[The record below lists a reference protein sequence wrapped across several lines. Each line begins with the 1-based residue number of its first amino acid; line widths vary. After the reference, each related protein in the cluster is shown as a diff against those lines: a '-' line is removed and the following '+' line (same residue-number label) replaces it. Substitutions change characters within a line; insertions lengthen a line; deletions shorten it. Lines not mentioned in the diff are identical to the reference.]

1 MTQPRFIDSSVRLIG
16 DRWSPK
22 VHALK
27 DFLARSRVPYRWI
40 DVGKKEEAPKGPR
53 ANGDESVTVRFPDGT
68 TLENPDIRSV
78 AEKLGLDTQPDAR
91 HYDVVIVGGG
101 PAGLS
106 AAINCASEGLHVVV
120 VEQGAAG
127 GQASYSAFI
136 ENYPGFPE
144 GLSGG
149 ALAKRTVEQAERF
162 GAEILVTRRVTGLS
176 VSGEDRIVTIDG
188 GTQLAGHTVLITVGV
203 SFRWLEAPG
212 CPSLVGAGIYYGAA
226 TSEASACRN
235 QDIYILG
242 GGNSAGQAALLLAR
256 YARRVIIVAPDDSL
270 EASMSRYLIDRI
282 EETKNI
288 TVRLHST
295 VTGAEGEAHL
305 EKLTLEDVHT
315 GAREHVPASSLF
327 IFIGA
332 TPQTDWLAAL
342 ERDGQGFVLSGFN
355 YMQECERPAHWPL
368 DRAPYGLETSVP
380 GVFVAGD
387 VRKGSVKRLTAAAG
401 EGAMAA
407 SMIYDYCEQFAEVSG
422 HNPVDR

>member
-1 MTQPRFIDSSVRLIG
+1 MTQPRFIDGSVRLIG

-22 VHALK
+22 LHELK
-27 DFLARSRVPYRWI
+27 DFLARSRVPYRWA
-40 DVGKKEEAPKGPR
+40 DVEKKDGS
-53 ANGDESVTVRFPDGT
+53 NGRESGAQSITVKFPDGSA
-68 TLENPDIRSV
+68 LEDPDIRAV
-78 AEKLGLDTQPDAR
+78 AEKLGLDTEPEAR

-106 AAINCASEGLHVVV
+106 AAINCASEGLRVVV

-149 ALAKRTVEQAERF
+149 ELSKRTVDQAERF
-162 GAEILVTRRVTGLS
+162 GAEVLVTRRATGLS
-176 VSGEDRIVTIDG
+176 MSGDSRIVTIDD
-188 GTQLAGHTVLITVGV
+188 GTQLAAHTVLITVGV

-226 TSEASACRN
+226 TSEASACRD

-256 YARRVIIVAPDDSL
+256 YARRVIIVAPDESL
-270 EASMSRYLIDRI
+270 EESMSQYLIERI
-282 EETKNI
+282 DEMKNI
-288 TVRLHST
+288 TVRSHFT
-295 VTGAEGEAHL
+295 VTGAEGKEHL
-305 EKLTLEDVHT
+305 ERLTLEDVHT
-315 GAREHVPASSLF
+315 GATERVPASSLF

-332 TPQTDWLAAL
+332 TPQTDWLGPELA
-342 ERDGQGFVLSGFN
+342 RDEHGFVLSGYD
-355 YMQECERPAHWPL
+355 YMEDCERPAEWPL
-368 DRAPYGLETSVP
+368 ERSPYGLETSVP

-407 SMIYDYCEQFAEVSG
+407 SMIYEYCQQFAG
-422 HNPVDR
+422 IAWPLRR

>member
-1 MTQPRFIDSSVRLIG
+1 MTQPRFIDSRVRLVG

-22 VHALK
+22 VHELK

-40 DVGKKEEAPKGPR
+40 DVEKNDGSNDRRE
-53 ANGDESVTVRFPDGT
+53 NGDQPITVRFPDGS
-68 TLENPDIRSV
+68 TLEDPDIRAV
-78 AEKLGLDTQPDAR
+78 AEKLGLDTEPDAR
-91 HYDVVIVGGG
+91 HYDVIIVGGG

-106 AAINCASEGLHVVV
+106 AAINCASEGLRVVV

-149 ALAKRTVEQAERF
+149 ELSKRTVDQAERF
-162 GAEILVTRRVTGLS
+162 GAEILVTRRATGLS
-176 VSGEDRIVTIDG
+176 VSGDDRIVTIDD

-226 TSEASACRN
+226 MSEASACRD

-256 YARRVIIVAPDDSL
+256 YAKRVIIVAPDASL
-270 EASMSRYLIDRI
+270 DESMSQYLIDRI
-282 EETKNI
+282 DETQNI
-288 TVRLHST
+288 TVRTHFT
-295 VTGAEGEAHL
+295 VTGAEGKEHL
-305 EKLTLEDVHT
+305 ERLTLEDVHT
-315 GAREHVPASSLF
+315 GATERVPASSLF

-332 TPQTDWLAAL
+332 TPQTDWLGPDLA
-342 ERDGQGFVLSGFN
+342 RDEHGFVLSGFD
-355 YMQECERPAHWPL
+355 YMQDCERPANWSL
-368 DRAPYGLETSVP
+368 ERAPHGLETSIP

-387 VRKGSVKRLTAAAG
+387 VRKGSIKRLTSAAG

-407 SMIYDYCEQFAEVSG
+407 SMIYEYCQQFAEVS
-422 HNPVDR
+422 

>member
-1 MTQPRFIDSSVRLIG
+1 MTQPRFTDSSVRLIG

-22 VHALK
+22 VHELK

-40 DVGKKEEAPKGPR
+40 DVEKKGGSIERRE
-53 ANGDESVTVRFPDGT
+53 NGERPITVKFPDGS
-68 TLENPDIRSV
+68 TLEDPDIRSV
-78 AEKLGLDTQPDAR
+78 AEKLGLDTEPEAR
-91 HYDVVIVGGG
+91 HYDVIIVGGG

-106 AAINCASEGLHVVV
+106 AAINCASEGLRVVV

-149 ALAKRTVEQAERF
+149 ELSKRTVDQAERF
-162 GAEILVTRRVTGLS
+162 GAEILVTRRATGLS
-176 VSGEDRIVTIDG
+176 ASGDDRIVMIDD
-188 GTQLAGHTVLITVGV
+188 GTQLAAHTVLITVGV

-226 TSEASACRN
+226 TSEASACRD

-256 YARRVIIVAPDDSL
+256 YAKRVIIVAPDESL
-270 EASMSRYLIDRI
+270 EESMSQYLIDRI
-282 EETKNI
+282 DETQNV
-288 TVRLHST
+288 TVRSHFT
-295 VTGAEGEAHL
+295 VTGAEGKEHL
-305 EKLTLEDVHT
+305 ERLTLEDVHS
-315 GAREHVPASSLF
+315 GAIEHVPASSLF

-332 TPQTDWLAAL
+332 TPQTEWLGPELA
-342 ERDGQGFVLSGFN
+342 RDDHGFVLSGFD

-368 DRAPYGLETSVP
+368 ERSPYGLETSIP

-387 VRKGSVKRLTAAAG
+387 VRRGSIKRLTSAAG

-407 SMIYDYCEQFAEVSG
+407 SMIYEYCQQFAEV
-422 HNPVDR
+422 R